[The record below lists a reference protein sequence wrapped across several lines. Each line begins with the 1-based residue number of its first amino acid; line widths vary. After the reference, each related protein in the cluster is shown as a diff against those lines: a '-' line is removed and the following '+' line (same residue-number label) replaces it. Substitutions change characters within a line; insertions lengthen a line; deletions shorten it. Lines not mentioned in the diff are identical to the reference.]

1 MLNRPKFWKTSNLL
15 AKILTPLSF
24 IYLVLFFCR
33 KYLSRRRKVNIPV
46 ICIGNIT
53 AGGAGKTPVA
63 ISIAK
68 FLISK
73 DLKPHFLTRGY
84 KGKLKGPTLVSNKH
98 SSADVGDE
106 PILLSEVAP
115 TWVSK
120 NKIQGAKSAL
130 KSDADIIIMDD
141 GLQNNTIHKD
151 LSILVIDGG
160 YGFGNNKLIPA
171 GPLRESVKSS
181 STKIDFIVFV
191 NDPAKNVKMDL
202 SVFKCP
208 ILQSNIETIADDIDL
223 NKKFSAFCGI
233 ARPEKFFASL
243 KKIGI
248 NLTFSKSFPDHHRY
262 SEDEIMR
269 LIEDSNIDNS
279 LILTTKKDWV
289 RIPEQAKLMVH
300 FLDCKIKF
308 QSIIK
313 LESNLK
319 RILEIKK

>member
-1 MLNRPKFWKTSNLL
+1 MLNRPKFWRTSNLL
-15 AKILTPLSF
+15 TKILTPLSF
-24 IYLVLFFCR
+24 IYLVLFFSR
-33 KYLSRRRKVNIPV
+33 KYLSRKRKVNIPV

-73 DLKPHFLTRGY
+73 GLKPHFLTRGY
-84 KGKLKGPTLVSNKH
+84 KGKLKGPILVSNKH

-130 KSDADIIIMDD
+130 KSNADLIIMDD
-141 GLQNNTIHKD
+141 GLQNDSIHKD

-181 STKIDFIVFV
+181 LTKIDFIVYV
-191 NDPAKNVKMDL
+191 NDPSKNVKIDL
-202 SVFKCP
+202 SEFKCP
-208 ILQSNIETIADDIDL
+208 ILKSNIETITDNIDL

-233 ARPEKFFASL
+233 ARPEKFFSSL

-248 NLTFSKSFPDHHRY
+248 KLTFSKSFPDHHRY